1 MIVRDSN
8 LNTSRVLRLIALKKG
23 ISRVKIAHV
32 LKLDKSSVSCIVNRL
47 LEQGIVHE
55 TTVGKAGVKGGR
67 RPVSLAIKGSYGVI
81 LGLELQAKF
90 YRLVVLD
97 LDGQVLETDSNALE
111 LGRGNLVQ
119 TLLKLVARMRQRL
132 AARQLPILGVGLG
145 LSGVVDYHQGR
156 ILQSIPLEITHPL
169 SLLKEIGDQLD
180 VPLFMDNDANCIGWG
195 ELAFHKPRLL
205 KDFVCV
211 LLRRWQRDEI
221 PDHSA
226 SIGVGLGLVFH
237 GLVFH
242 GQGYSAGE
250 FRSLLWKQGNRG
262 QFSLSDEHLE
272 SVDKD
277 GFLFESMGREL
288 ARHLAFVVNTFN
300 LSHVTLCGA
309 FAHRFG
315 DLSQWIQESIEKN
328 WPYDEPVNC
337 EILTSA
343 MGEDAVAYGAAG
355 MVLERIFEH
364 PEVPDG
370 TRVQIPAGLN
380 ILLNR

>member
-1 MIVRDSN
+1 MIVRDN
-8 LNTSRVLRLIALKKG
+8 HLNTSRVLRLIALKKG
-23 ISRVKIAHV
+23 ISRVKIAQA
-32 LKLDKSSVSCIVNRL
+32 LKLDKSSVSGIVNRL

-55 TTVGKAGVKGGR
+55 TTVGKSSIKGGR

-90 YRLVVLD
+90 YRMVVLD
-97 LDGQVLETDSNALE
+97 LDGQVLASEFDSLE
-111 LGRGNLVQ
+111 LDRDNLVS
-119 TLLKLVARMRQRL
+119 TLLELVGRMRKRL

-156 ILQSIPLEITHPL
+156 ILQSIPLEITQPL
-169 SLLKEIGDQLD
+169 SLLDQIGEQLD
-180 VPLFMDNDANCIGWG
+180 VPVFMDNDANCIGWG

-205 KDFVCV
+205 KDFICV
-211 LLRRWQRDEI
+211 LLRQWQRDEI

-226 SIGVGLGLVFH
+226 SVGVGLGLVFN
-237 GLVFH
+237 GKVFH

-250 FRSLLWKQGNRG
+250 FRSLLWKQGHRG

-272 SVDKD
+272 SVNKD
-277 GFLFESMGREL
+277 AFLFECMGREL

-309 FAHRFG
+309 FAQQFG
-315 DLSQWIQESIEKN
+315 DLAQWIRESIEQN
-328 WPYDEPVNC
+328 WPYDDPVDC

-370 TRVQIPAGLN
+370 SQAQVPNGLK